1 MAEGGACR
9 GLTIAREVGE
19 PAPTQMSKDS
29 APLRIAL
36 SGSTGFLGRALSE
49 RLTAAGHR
57 VVPLTRR
64 SGSAAG
70 QSIAWDPARGELAP
84 DALAGIDAV
93 IHLAGEN
100 IAQRWTDAV
109 KREIRE
115 SRVKSTA
122 LLARTMQSM
131 ERPPRVLLSG
141 SAIGIYGD
149 RGDELLDESSSPG
162 HGFLADVVRVWEDAT
177 GELDRADVRVVHL
190 RTGLVLGRHGGALEK
205 MLTPFKLGL
214 GGRIGSGAQVMS
226 WIALDDW
233 TRAVEFV
240 LGAGPVNGPVNLVA
254 PVPVS
259 NSDFTHALGHAVGRP
274 TIMSVPE
281 TAIRVMFGEM
291 GEATILASQRVVPTR
306 LLGAGFTFRHET
318 IADALRTVLAA

>member
-1 MAEGGACR
+1 
-9 GLTIAREVGE
+9 
-19 PAPTQMSKDS
+19 MSNDS
-29 APLRIAL
+29 APKRIAL
-36 SGSTGFLGRALSE
+36 TGSTGFLGRALSE
-49 RLTAAGHR
+49 RLAAAGHR
-57 VVPLTRR
+57 VIPLTRR
-64 SGSAAG
+64 SSAAAG
-70 QSIAWDPARGELAP
+70 ESIAWDPARGELPA

-93 IHLAGEN
+93 INLAGEN
-100 IAQRWTDAV
+100 VAQRWTDEV

-131 ERPPRVLLSG
+131 ESPPRVLLSG

-149 RGDELLDESSSPG
+149 RGNELLDESSAPG

-177 GELDRADVRVVHL
+177 SELDRADVRVVHL

-214 GGRIGSGAQVMS
+214 GGRIGSGTQVMS
-226 WIALDDW
+226 WITLDDW
-233 TRAVEFV
+233 TRAVEF
-240 LGAGPVNGPVNLVA
+240 LLRAGQVKGPVNLVA

-259 NSDFTHALGHAVGRP
+259 NAEFTHALGHALGRP
-274 TIMSVPE
+274 TIVAVPE
-281 TAIRVMFGEM
+281 TAIRMMFGEM

-306 LLGAGFTFRHET
+306 LLGAGFSFRHET
-318 IADALRTVLAA
+318 IAEALRAVLAD

>member
-1 MAEGGACR
+1 M
-9 GLTIAREVGE
+9 
-19 PAPTQMSKDS
+19 
-29 APLRIAL
+29 RIAL

-64 SGSAAG
+64 SSAAAG

-100 IAQRWTDAV
+100 IAQRWTDDV

-122 LLARTMQSM
+122 LVARTMQAM
-131 ERPPRVLLSG
+131 ERPPRILLSG

-149 RGDELLDESSSPG
+149 RGDELLDESSAPG

-177 GELDRADVRVVHL
+177 SELDRADVRVVHL
-190 RTGLVLGRHGGALEK
+190 RTGLVLGTHGGALEK
-205 MLTPFKLGL
+205 MLTPFRLGL

-226 WIALDDW
+226 WITLDDW
-233 TRAVEFV
+233 TRAVEFL
-240 LGAGPVNGPVNLVA
+240 LGAGQVKGPVNLVA

-259 NSDFTHALGHAVGRP
+259 NADFTHALGHALGRP
-274 TIMSVPE
+274 TIVSVPE

-318 IADALRTVLAA
+318 ISDALRAVLAA

>member
-1 MAEGGACR
+1 
-9 GLTIAREVGE
+9 
-19 PAPTQMSKDS
+19 MSKDS
-29 APLRIAL
+29 TPIRVAL
-36 SGSTGFLGRALSE
+36 SGSTGFLGRALAE
-49 RLTAAGHR
+49 RLAAAGHQ
-57 VVPLTRR
+57 VVPLSRR
-64 SGSAAG
+64 SHAAPG
-70 QSIAWDPARGELAP
+70 ESIAWDPARGELDP

-93 IHLAGEN
+93 VHLAGEN
-100 IAQRWTDAV
+100 IAQRWTDDV

-122 LLARTMQSM
+122 LIARTMQAM
-131 ERPPRVLLSG
+131 DMPPRVLLSG

-149 RGDELLDESSSPG
+149 RGDELLDESSAPG
-162 HGFLADVVRVWEDAT
+162 HGFLSDVVRAWESAT
-177 GELDRADVRVVHL
+177 SELDRADVRVVHL
-190 RTGLVLGRHGGALEK
+190 RTGLVLGRQGGALER

-214 GGRIGSGAQVMS
+214 GGRIGTGAQVMS

-233 TRAVEFV
+233 TRAVEFL
-240 LGAGPVNGPVNLVA
+240 LGAGQAKGPVNLVA

-259 NSDFTHALGHAVGRP
+259 NTDFTHALGHAIGRP
-274 TIMSVPE
+274 TIVAVPE

-318 IADALRTVLAA
+318 IDSALRAVLAS

>member
-1 MAEGGACR
+1 
-9 GLTIAREVGE
+9 
-19 PAPTQMSKDS
+19 MSNDS
-29 APLRIAL
+29 APKRIAL

-64 SGSAAG
+64 SNGAPG
-70 QSIAWDPARGELAP
+70 QSIAWDPARGDLAP
-84 DALAGIDAV
+84 DALAGIAAV

-100 IAQRWTDAV
+100 VAQRWTDDV

-149 RGDELLDESSSPG
+149 RGDELLDESSAPG

-177 GELDRADVRVVHL
+177 NELDRADVRVVHL
-190 RTGLVLGRHGGALEK
+190 RTGLVLGRNGGALEK

-214 GGRIGSGAQVMS
+214 GGRIGSGTQVMS

-233 TRAVEFV
+233 TRAVEFL
-240 LGAGPVNGPVNLVA
+240 LGAGQVKGPVNLVA

-259 NSDFTHALGHAVGRP
+259 NADFTHALGHALGRP
-274 TIMSVPE
+274 TIVSVPE

-306 LLGAGFTFRHET
+306 LLGAGFSFRHET
-318 IADALRTVLAA
+318 IADALRAVLAA

>member
-1 MAEGGACR
+1 M
-9 GLTIAREVGE
+9 
-19 PAPTQMSKDS
+19 
-29 APLRIAL
+29 RIAL

-64 SGSAAG
+64 AGAGPG

-100 IAQRWTDAV
+100 IAQRWTDDV

-115 SRVKSTA
+115 SRVKSTT
-122 LLARTMQSM
+122 LLARTMHAM

-149 RGDELLDESSSPG
+149 RGDELLDESSPPG
-162 HGFLADVVRVWEDAT
+162 RGYLADVVRVWEDAT
-177 GELDRADVRVVHL
+177 NELDRADVRVVHL
-190 RTGLVLGRHGGALEK
+190 RTGLVIGRHGGALEK

-214 GGRIGSGAQVMS
+214 GGKIGSGAQVMS

-233 TRAVEFV
+233 TRAVEFL
-240 LGAGPVNGPVNLVA
+240 LGAGQAKGPVNLVA

-259 NSDFTHALGHAVGRP
+259 NTDFTHALGHAIGRP
-274 TIMSVPE
+274 TIVSVPE
-281 TAIRVMFGEM
+281 TAIRLMFGEM

-318 IADALRTVLAA
+318 IADALRAVLAE

>member
-1 MAEGGACR
+1 M
-9 GLTIAREVGE
+9 
-19 PAPTQMSKDS
+19 
-29 APLRIAL
+29 RIAV

-57 VVPLTRR
+57 VIPLTRR
-64 SGSAAG
+64 SSAASG

-100 IAQRWTDAV
+100 IAQRWTDDV

-122 LLARTMQSM
+122 LLARTIQGM
-131 ERPPRVLLSG
+131 ERPPRVMLSG

-149 RGDELLDESSSPG
+149 RGDELLDESSQPG
-162 HGFLADVVRVWEDAT
+162 HGFLADVVGAWENAT
-177 GELDRADVRVVHL
+177 SELDRADVRVVHL

-205 MLTPFKLGL
+205 MLTPFRLGL

-233 TRAVEFV
+233 TRAVEF
-240 LGAGPVNGPVNLVA
+240 LLDAGQVKGPVNLVA

-259 NSDFTHALGHAVGRP
+259 NADFTHALGHALGRP
-274 TIMSVPE
+274 TIVSVPE

-318 IADALRTVLAA
+318 IADALRAVLAE

>member
-1 MAEGGACR
+1 
-9 GLTIAREVGE
+9 
-19 PAPTQMSKDS
+19 MSKDS

-36 SGSTGFLGRALSE
+36 SGATGFLGRALSD
-49 RLTAAGHR
+49 RLTADGHR
-57 VVPLTRR
+57 VIPLTRR
-64 SGSAAG
+64 SSAPAG
-70 QSIAWDPARGELAP
+70 QSIAWDPARDELAP

-100 IAQRWTDAV
+100 IAQRWTDDI
-109 KREIRE
+109 KREIRD

-149 RGDELLDESSSPG
+149 RGDELLDESSPPG
-162 HGFLADVVRVWEDAT
+162 HGFLADVVRAWEDAT
-177 GELDRADVRVVHL
+177 NELDRADVRVVHL

-205 MLTPFKLGL
+205 MLTPFRLGL
-214 GGRIGSGAQVMS
+214 GGRIGSGTQVMS

-233 TRAVEFV
+233 TRAVEFL
-240 LGAGPVNGPVNLVA
+240 LGAGQVKGPVNLVA

-259 NSDFTHALGHAVGRP
+259 NADFTHALGHAVGRP
-274 TIMSVPE
+274 TIVPVPE

-318 IADALRTVLAA
+318 IANALRAVLAA